1 MNAEVIGVWIAAF
14 LTLGILSFL
23 YKDNPIY
30 KLCESIFIGVSAGY
44 WAIAYFFDNLVEK
57 LWNGVFPANAGSHA
71 DLWLLVGAV
80 LGIMMLMRVI
90 PKVGWIARWPVA
102 FIVGA
107 TAGLYMMNYF
117 VSNAL
122 NQIASTAVNLIVTKN
137 GAIDW
142 VDSFGSFVI
151 ALGVTTGLIYFFFS
165 KEHKGWFGGAARV
178 GIFFLMVTFGAAFG
192 FTVMSRMSLLIGR
205 MDFLFTTWLKVTS

>member
-1 MNAEVIGVWIAAF
+1 MNADVIGVWIAAL

-23 YKDNPIY
+23 YKDNPFY
-30 KLCESIFIGVSAGY
+30 KFCESVFIGVSAGY
-44 WAIAYFFDNLVEK
+44 WAIAYFFDNIVDKMWAGL
-57 LWNGVFPANAGSHA
+57 FPATGGSA

-80 LGIMMLMRVI
+80 LGVMMIMRVI
-90 PKVGWIARWPVA
+90 PSVGWIARWPVA

-122 NQIASTAVNLIVTKN
+122 NQVASTAVNLIVTTN
-137 GAIDW
+137 GSVNWIQT
-142 VDSFGSFVI
+142 FGSFVI
-151 ALGVTTGLIYFFFS
+151 AVGVVTGLIYFFFS
-165 KEHKGWFGGAARV
+165 KEHKGWFGGAARI